1 MDLPRDLIQVA
12 SARMTGLGDQ
22 RRNFSLMTAAR
33 LALMFL
39 VLGCGKREELLG
51 VIPALVPDSGPDA
64 QGAVRPHFAT
74 PELVDTLNVA
84 GADDEAPTLT
94 ADLLEI
100 YFMSARSG
108 TRRLW
113 TSTRAS
119 RTEPWQPP
127 HEVSELRTTSFEI
140 TPSVSLD
147 GLRLWFCVGSTPT
160 RVWLSIRA
168 SRNDPWN
175 AAVLLADLVP
185 PTGTAQVN
193 SPTLDESETMIA
205 VALRGTATE
214 GWDLYAAT
222 RTSSDANWGAFAPMP
237 GVGSAVNE
245 YDPSL
250 IGQGRELFFASA
262 RSGMDDLFWSQR
274 ASDSDVFQAPLALD
288 ELNSPDFKD
297 YDPFIAPDRSVL
309 FFASNRLG
317 FSDIY
322 QAAASP

>member
-1 MDLPRDLIQVA
+1 MTPFVDRRRSFNSVKAVRFVLPL
-12 SARMTGLGDQ
+12 
-22 RRNFSLMTAAR
+22 
-33 LALMFL
+33 LAL
-39 VLGCGKREELLG
+39 LGCGKREELLG
-51 VIPALVPDSGPDA
+51 VLPAVVQDSGPDA
-64 QGAVRPHFAT
+64 QVRDRPHFAT
-74 PELVDTLNVA
+74 AELVDRLNVP

-108 TRRLW
+108 ARHLW

-127 HEVSELRTTSFEI
+127 RAVSELNTDSFEI

-160 RVWLSIRA
+160 RVWLSTRA
-168 SRNDPWN
+168 SRSDSWN
-175 AAVLLADLVP
+175 AALLLTDLLP
-185 PTGTAQVN
+185 PPGTAQVN
-193 SPTLDESETMIA
+193 SPALDESETMIA

-214 GWDLYAAT
+214 SWDLYAAT
-222 RTSSDANWGAFAPMP
+222 RASSDANWGAFAALT

-250 IGQGRELFFASA
+250 IDGGRELFFSSA
-262 RSGMDDLFWSQR
+262 RSGMDDLFWSFR
-274 ASDSDVFQAPLALD
+274 ASNLEAFQAPVALD
-288 ELNSPDFKD
+288 ELNTPDFKD